1 MSTPAEGMLI
11 LLLLGAKATDDEA
24 IAAIIRACT
33 WARRR
38 HRWVDCVVLND
49 VIVFIFTSSC
59 FRTKESQPGVEEVF
73 RNRLSQ
79 SDKASQWVFRFL
91 NKPANLTCMPERWY
105 LFSATLYIRA
115 QSDELTALR
124 EHYRMTHEL
133 QMDDDCLSVN

>member
-38 HRWVDCVVLND
+38 HRLVDCVVLDD

-59 FRTKESQPGVEEVF
+59 FRTK
-73 RNRLSQ
+73 
-79 SDKASQWVFRFL
+79 KASQGL
-91 NKPANLTCMPERWY
+91 KKYISEQIITER
-105 LFSATLYIRA
+105 
-115 QSDELTALR
+115 
-124 EHYRMTHEL
+124 
-133 QMDDDCLSVN
+133 